1 MMDCIAEHPYR
12 SGRFGGN
19 ETVPLR
25 PGGLELTR
33 RAAQYA
39 GFTGGQRV
47 LDLGCGEG
55 KGTQCLCELGC
66 RTIGLDVSRS
76 SLVIAAAYAPDLL
89 PVAASASR
97 LPFADAMFD
106 GIIAECSLSL
116 VEPRCAALAEC
127 FRVLRAGGRLAIT
140 DVFAHS
146 PAVDDSPIP
155 GCLTG
160 VTTRDAIEDE
170 LAQTGFCVDRW
181 EDHSDVLR
189 TFMARLIF
197 ESDSPNGL
205 WNGNDATVNAALRQR
220 RPGYYL
226 LIASKAGEGN

>member
-1 MMDCIAEHPYR
+1 MMGCVAEHPYR

-19 ETVPLR
+19 EAVPLR

-39 GFTGGQRV
+39 GFTGGQWV

-55 KGTQCLCELGC
+55 KGTQWLCELGC
-66 RTIGLDVSRS
+66 RVIGLDVSWS
-76 SLVIAAAYAPDLL
+76 SLATAAAHLPELL
-89 PVAASASR
+89 PITASASR
-97 LPFADAMFD
+97 LPFGEATFD

-116 VEPRCAALAEC
+116 VEQRRTALAEC
-127 FRVLRAGGRLAIT
+127 CRVLRPGGRLAIT
-140 DVFAHS
+140 DVFFHT
-146 PAVDDSPIP
+146 PAVEDSLMSS
-155 GCLTG
+155 CLAG
-160 VTTRDAIEDE
+160 VTKRDEIQDE
-170 LAQTGFCVDRW
+170 LVQAGFRVDLW
-181 EDHSDVLR
+181 EDHSAVLR
-189 TFMARLIF
+189 TFMARLIL

-226 LIASKAGEGN
+226 LIASKAGKGK